1 MVMLDKIAIIS
12 DIHGNLPALE
22 AVLKD
27 IDSSG
32 VSQIIC
38 LGDMIGKGPHSKEV
52 LEVCQIRCQRIVK
65 GNWEDFISESEDGGE
80 PPIYYPVLSKS
91 TRGRTFSLYSTITFG
106 DRFLDEWKIY
116 SSFSCEST

>member
-27 IDSSG
+27 IDRRG

-38 LGDMIGKGPHSKEV
+38 LGDMIGFMRPLHLKNV
-52 LEVCQIRCQRIVK
+52 
-65 GNWEDFISESEDGGE
+65 
-80 PPIYYPVLSKS
+80 
-91 TRGRTFSLYSTITFG
+91 
-106 DRFLDEWKIY
+106 
-116 SSFSCEST
+116 